1 MAMEITSEIPTVES
15 FIPLSEHQSQTP
27 GTFFGGRPVLH
38 YHSLG
43 AKLLISKSQYDQ
55 FAALHELKNANGQN
69 GSSEQQNGASSGDVT
84 ITGVDAWVTSR

>member
-1 MAMEITSEIPTVES
+1 MAMELTSEVPTVES

-43 AKLLISKSQYDQ
+43 AKLLISQSQYAQ
-55 FAALHELKNANGQN
+55 FAALHELRDTEGQN
-69 GSSEQQNGASSGDVT
+69 GSIGPNGTSAEDVT
-84 ITGVDAWVTSR
+84 ITGVDAWVTSQ